1 MMRSLFSGVS
11 GLKNH
16 QTRMDV
22 IGNNIAN
29 VNTVGFKSGQ
39 VQFQDVLSQT
49 LQGSSAG
56 GNGRGGTNPMQVGL
70 GMGLASIST
79 VFTDGSFQPTGKATD
94 LSVQGQG
101 FFVLSDDAAGLNKVY
116 TRAGN
121 FDFDAQGNFI
131 VPGTGY
137 LVQGWTADAD
147 GNITIS
153 GDTGPIKIPVGD
165 SMKPKASQNMTF
177 GNNLM
182 ATTPLGESVTESLK
196 VYDSLGIAHQV
207 QATFTRVGDK
217 RWLYSMDVPDA
228 TGAIANRLGEITFK
242 DNGIVDTI
250 STVTPAAI
258 PTAGITASAFQ
269 LNSTAGSI
277 FTQPVT
283 VFDASG
289 NPHVYDIKFTNTGT
303 TSPSND
309 WTYSITESGVKNA
322 TAVKSGVVKW
332 DGIAANP
339 YSFFASD
346 GVTVDATGLGF
357 TGPASTAISVTLPA
371 PPTAT
376 VTTGGTFTSAIPYTT
391 AAQADITFT
400 ASAGA
405 APVTLKLDMATL
417 TQFGSATTMKILD
430 QDGYAA
436 GQLEAQVID
445 VNGIITGRYSNN
457 QSRVLGQVAIANF
470 NNPGGL
476 TKSGESLFIQSANSG
491 EAQIG
496 ASGTGG
502 RGSLNP
508 GSLEMSNVDLAQEFS
523 NMIITQRGFQANS
536 KIITTTD
543 EMLQELANLK
553 R

>member
-11 GLKNH
+11 GLRNH

-29 VNTVGFKSGQ
+29 INTTGFKSGR
-39 VQFQDVLSQT
+39 VQFQDILSQT
-49 LQGSSAG
+49 LQGASAASG
-56 GNGRGGTNPMQVGL
+56 GRGGTNPMQIGL
-70 GMGLASIST
+70 GMGVASIDT
-79 VFTDGSFQPTGKATD
+79 VFTDGSFQPTGKDLD
-94 LSVQGQG
+94 LSIKGQG
-101 FFVLSDDAAGLNKVY
+101 FFVLSNDPAGLNKLY

-121 FDFDAQGNFI
+121 FDFDEQGNFT

-137 LVQGWTADAD
+137 MVQGWTADID
-147 GNITIS
+147 GNLVTS
-153 GDTGPIKIPVGD
+153 GDTGPIKISVGA
-165 SMKPKASQNMTF
+165 SMKPKASENMTL

-182 ATTPLGESVTESLK
+182 ATTTLGESVTESLK
-196 VYDSLGIAHQV
+196 VYDTLGSAHQV
-207 QATFTRVGDK
+207 QATFTRVGDR

-228 TGAIANRLGEITFK
+228 ITGSVTNQLGEITFK
-242 DNGIVDTI
+242 NNGIVDTI
-250 STVTPAAI
+250 TTATPAATPTVAI
-258 PTAGITASAFQ
+258 NPTAFT
-269 LNSTAGSI
+269 LNSTAASV
-277 FTQPVT
+277 FNQPVT
-283 VFDASG
+283 VFDANG
-289 NPHVYDIKFTNTGT
+289 KPHVYDIKFTNTATSGT
-303 TSPSND
+303 GNN

-322 TAVKSGVVKW
+322 TAVKSGVVNW
-332 DGIAANP
+332 NGTTPAYD
-339 YSFFASD
+339 FFAAD
-346 GVTVDATGLGF
+346 GTTPDPSGLSF
-357 TGPASTAISVTLPA
+357 TGTSALTTVTLPA
-371 PPTAT
+371 ATAP
-376 VTTGGTFTSAIPYTT
+376 VTTGGTFTSAKPYST
-391 AAQADITFT
+391 AAQAAMTFMP
-400 ASAGA
+400 SAGA
-405 APVTLKLDMATL
+405 ASVTLNLNMTDL

-436 GQLEAQVID
+436 GQLDAKVID

-457 QSRVLGQVAIANF
+457 QSRVLGQVALATF

-476 TKSGESLFIQSANSG
+476 MKSGDSLFTQSANSG

-496 ASGTGG
+496 ATGTGG

-536 KIITTTD
+536 KIISVAD

>member
-11 GLKNH
+11 GLRNH

-29 VNTVGFKSGQ
+29 VNTTGFKASR

-49 LQGSSAG
+49 LQGPSAG
-56 GNGRGGTNPMQVGL
+56 GNGRGSTNPLQVGL
-70 GMGLASIST
+70 GMSVASIDT
-79 VFTDGSFQPTGKATD
+79 LFTDGSFQPTGKETD
-94 LSVQGQG
+94 LSIQGSG
-101 FFVLSDDAAGLNKVY
+101 FFVLSNDAAGLNKVY

-121 FDFDAQGNFI
+121 FDFDDQGYYV

-137 LVQGWTADAD
+137 MVQGWMADAD
-147 GNITIS
+147 GNIAVT

-165 SMKPKASQNMTF
+165 TMPAKATQSMTF

-182 ATTPLGESVTESLK
+182 ANTPLGEPVVESLK

-207 QATFTRVGDK
+207 EATFTRVGERK
-217 RWLYSMDVPDA
+217 WMYSMEVPDA
-228 TGAIANRLGEITFK
+228 TTGTLTNRMGEISFK
-242 DNGIVDTI
+242 ENGVIDQIKTIQAAETNAVDI
-250 STVTPAAI
+250 S
-258 PTAGITASAFQ
+258 SFQ
-269 LNSTAGSI
+269 LNNTADSV

-283 VFDASG
+283 IFDANG
-289 NPHVYDIKFTNTGT
+289 NPKVYNMQFTNTGT
-303 TSPSND
+303 DEWS
-309 WTYSITESGVKNA
+309 YSITESGVKNA
-322 TAVKSGVVKW
+322 TSIKSGVVKW
-332 DGIAANP
+332 DSTSYN
-339 YSFFASD
+339 FFESD
-346 GVTVDATGLGF
+346 GTTADTFSFGSVPINLTGTNAPSTSASILIASPN
-357 TGPASTAISVTLPA
+357 PAYTSETSQLAM
-371 PPTAT
+371 
-376 VTTGGTFTSAIPYTT
+376 TFTPEG
-391 AAQADITFT
+391 
-400 ASAGA
+400 GA
-405 APVTLKLDMATL
+405 LPISLSLDMSTI
-417 TQFGSATTMKILD
+417 TQYGSATTMKILN

-436 GQLEAQVID
+436 GQLSTKSVDI
-445 VNGIITGRYSNN
+445 NGVITGRYSNN
-457 QSRVLGQVAIANF
+457 QTRVLGQVALATF

-476 TKSGESLFIQSANSG
+476 TKSGSSLFTQSASSG

-496 ASGTGG
+496 TTGTGG